1 MMDDD
6 AGIGPRNGP
15 ETTKG
20 LAGTLFREDLDPFSV
35 EDLTTRI
42 DALEAEIGRTRQALT
57 AKKSQR
63 SAADAL
69 FSFKG

>member
-1 MMDDD
+1 MIDDD
-6 AGIGPRNGP
+6 VPAEPRTLEGL
-15 ETTKG
+15 KG
-20 LAGTLFREDLDPFSV
+20 LAGNLFREDLDPFSV
-35 EDLTTRI
+35 EDLTARI
-42 DALEAEIGRTRQALT
+42 EALEAEIGRTRQALT

>member
-1 MMDDD
+1 MIDDD
-6 AGIGPRNGP
+6 IPAEPRAL
-15 ETTKG
+15 TATKG

-35 EDLTTRI
+35 EDLTARI
-42 DALEAEIGRTRQALT
+42 EALEAETMRTRNALT

-69 FSFKG
+69 FSFKE